1 MGSLVRGCLLS
12 ILAAAAVAAPAQGAI
27 DQRGA
32 QLRRITIT
40 SKAVPGRRLG
50 VRLVIPSGDLPLRP
64 LLVFLHG
71 QGDDG
76 DASIGEQQL
85 YDTLASLGT
94 KAPVIAFPDGS
105 ASSYW
110 HDRRSGRWARHVTD
124 EVIPAAIRATA
135 ADPKRVAIG
144 GISMGGFG
152 ALDIARS
159 HRREFCAVGAHS
171 PALWRTFAD
180 TRSIAFDGRADF
192 DRHDLVRLVRTATGR
207 ARFAGLPVWLDAGRG
222 DPFDPGLQSFAT
234 PLRRDRTLDVT
245 YRRYAG
251 GHSHAYWAAHW
262 REYLRF
268 YASALSRC

>member
-1 MGSLVRGCLLS
+1 MGHLVRAGLLS
-12 ILAAAAVAAPAQGAI
+12 ILAAAAISAPAQAAV
-27 DQRGA
+27 DHRGTR
-32 QLRRITIT
+32 LTRITIA
-40 SKAVPGRRLG
+40 SKAVPGQRLG
-50 VRLVIPSGDLPLRP
+50 VRLVIPSGDPARRP

-71 QGDDG
+71 QGDNG
-76 DASIGEQQL
+76 DSSIGEQQL
-85 YDTLASLGT
+85 YDALAGLGT

-171 PALWRTFAD
+171 PALWRTFGD
-180 TRSIAFDGRADF
+180 TRPIAFDGRADF
-192 DRHDLVRLVRTATGR
+192 DRHDLVGLVGTAAGRLAFRS
-207 ARFAGLPVWLDAGRG
+207 LPVWLDAGRG
-222 DPFDPGLQSFAT
+222 DPFDPGLRSFAT
-234 PLRRDRTLDVT
+234 PLLRDRTLRVT

-251 GHSHAYWAAHW
+251 GHTHTYWAAHW
-262 REYLRF
+262 RDYLRF